1 MKKILLVIL
10 SACILVACNKNK
22 KVVVDATYADG
33 LPKKVSEYIIKEDG
47 SQQLAKETYYFPE
60 KKKYIEGEYN
70 NKTQRQGV
78 WTSWYENG
86 QKNSQGTY
94 ENGVL
99 EGIYTVWHP
108 NGQVYYSGKYLH
120 GKQIGKWVF
129 YDSLGTIA
137 KEINY

>member
-60 KKKYIEGEYN
+60 
-70 NKTQRQGV
+70 
-78 WTSWYENG
+78 
-86 QKNSQGTY
+86 
-94 ENGVL
+94 
-99 EGIYTVWHP
+99 
-108 NGQVYYSGKYLH
+108 
-120 GKQIGKWVF
+120 
-129 YDSLGTIA
+129 
-137 KEINY
+137 

>member
-70 NKTQRQGV
+70 SNTQRKECGLLGIKTDKKTAKALTKMV
-78 WTSWYENG
+78 SWKEFIRFGIQTDKYIIPVSICTESKSANG
-86 QKNSQGTY
+86 CFMIPWELLQRK
-94 ENGVL
+94 
-99 EGIYTVWHP
+99 
-108 NGQVYYSGKYLH
+108 
-120 GKQIGKWVF
+120 
-129 YDSLGTIA
+129 
-137 KEINY
+137 